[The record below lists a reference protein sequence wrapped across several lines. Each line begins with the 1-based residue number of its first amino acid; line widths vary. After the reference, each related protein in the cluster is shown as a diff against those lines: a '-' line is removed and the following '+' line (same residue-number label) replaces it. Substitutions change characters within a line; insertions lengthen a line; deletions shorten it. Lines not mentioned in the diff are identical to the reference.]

1 MFLVIGLGNPGKQYK
16 DTRHNLGFL
25 TLDKLCDTWTTKEKF
40 KAEISKIQ
48 IKDNEVVLA
57 KPLTYMNLSG
67 ESVSK
72 LISFYKI
79 TDLIVVHDDMDLD
92 IGILKISQN
101 KNSGGHKGV
110 QSIIDNLGNNKFTRI
125 RIGIGKSENNTE
137 SFVLGTFAKKE
148 EDLIKEQTINASQAI
163 KDLISTDYNTTANK
177 YN

>member
-16 DTRHNLGFL
+16 NTRHNLGFSA
-25 TLDKLCDTWTTKEKF
+25 LDKLSDTWETKEKF
-40 KAEISKIQ
+40 KAEIAKIQ
-48 IKDNEVVLA
+48 IKDNEVILA

-92 IGILKISQN
+92 IGKLKVSAN

-110 QSIIDNLGNNKFTRI
+110 QSIINNKGNNKFTRI
-125 RIGIGKSENNTE
+125 RIGIGKTQNNTE
-137 SFVLGTFAKKE
+137 SFVLGTFKKPE
-148 EDLIKEQTINASQAI
+148 QDLIDQQIDNSVNAI
-163 KDLISTDYNTTANK
+163 KDLINTDYPTTANK